1 MNTIVD
7 LFKMLK
13 SIVYKNEHERLLQE
27 WFRIEGDKYF
37 RLGHYLNKD
46 SIVFDVGG
54 YKGKFIDDIYSKFKC
69 NVYSFEPIPEFYE
82 IIKERFKDNPKVK
95 VYNFGLS
102 NKTNE
107 VSVNLKGDETS
118 FYGKGNKVLVN
129 FVDINEFLNKE
140 KINKIDLMEINIE
153 GGEYDLLDHI
163 IKTGIVNKINNLQ
176 VQFHKNVKDYKKRR
190 KTIQNKLKKTHNL
203 IYEFPFIWENWKLK

>member
-190 KTIQNKLKKTHNL
+190 IQNKLKKTHNL